1 MKKFIIILI
10 FPFIIF
16 SQDENENI
24 NLETVNIYGSLIDL
38 NNFET
43 GKNVTIISSKQIQEY
58 SFNSIDE
65 LLKLVPSIEIQSRGG
80 FGNQSDLALRGT
92 TFNQTLVVLDGV
104 RVNDPLTGHFSMYI
118 PINPHEIYQIE
129 IIRGAGSSIYGP
141 DAVGGVINIVTKS
154 FSNEFNDDELILE
167 SKFGSNNL
175 NNINLYFSKKFGDK
189 LHTTISLSKI
199 KSDGQELYDSL
210 ENIYS
215 FFDHQLFS
223 ISQNYQPTKKLNLN
237 FRYSYSIN
245 DFNSQY
251 YYTRNP
257 YDRSS
262 ETVKKNWAQFNS
274 TYKINEHSKLV
285 FQNVYKRAND
295 LFIFNP
301 DFPPFN
307 ENKTD
312 LINNKLYYFK
322 KSDRYNLVYGLD
334 YQSRKINSIDR
345 GNHDDSYFGS
355 FINFVLKPRE
365 GVRYRGE
372 ESNYGFYFNP
382 SLRLD
387 YNESYSL
394 QYSPQMDL
402 NYNQKNYN
410 LRVSIGKTIRAAD
423 FTERF
428 SNNNK
433 LTLSPGRNLG
443 NPDLDSEKSINF
455 EIGVDY
461 KRFKNISFKNT
472 IFYRNSTDLID
483 WVATNSNQIATSVDL
498 EENAEYLYA
507 QNISKLNTLGL
518 ESEIWFNLFTENT
531 LKINGTLG
539 YTKIFS
545 SEKIENLFN
554 NDIELSSKYLVNNS
568 GDRFNYNL
576 FFNLKNVRLNFNGIL
591 KVRGSEMDP
600 DVSIFLSDSYFVHN
614 LNLSYQI
621 SKEFSCKLEML
632 NIFNE
637 DYSDIF
643 GAIMPRRWFIFG
655 VNYFINN

>member
-1 MKKFIIILI
+1 MKKLIIILI

-38 NNFET
+38 NTFET
-43 GKNVTIISSKQIQEY
+43 GKNVTIVSSKQIQEY

-118 PINPHEIYQIE
+118 PINPYEIYQIE

-154 FSNEFNDDELILE
+154 FSNEFNEDELILE
-167 SKFGSNNL
+167 SKIGSNNL
-175 NNINLYFSKKFGDK
+175 NNINLYFSKKFGRK

-262 ETVKKNWAQFNS
+262 ETVKKNWTQFNS
-274 TYKINEHSKLV
+274 TYEINEQSKLV

-295 LFIFNP
+295 LFIFNL

-312 LINNKLYYFK
+312 LINNKLYYLK

-334 YQSRKINSIDR
+334 YQNRKINSIDR
-345 GNHDDSYFGS
+345 GNHDDFYFGS
-355 FINFVLKPRE
+355 FINFVLKPKE
-365 GVRYRGE
+365 V
-372 ESNYGFYFNP
+372 NYGFFLNP
-382 SLRLD
+382 SIRLD
-387 YNESYSL
+387 YNESYNL
-394 QYSPQMDL
+394 QYCPQMDL

-410 LRVSIGKTIRAAD
+410 LRASIGKTIRAAD

-461 KRFKNISFKNT
+461 KGFKNISFKNT

-483 WVATNSNQIATSVDL
+483 WVATNSNQIETSVDL
-498 EENAEYLYA
+498 EENAEYLFA

-554 NDIELSSKYLVNNS
+554 NDIELNSKYLVNNS

-591 KVRGSEMDP
+591 KVRRSEMDP

-614 LNLSYQI
+614 LNFSYQI

>member
-80 FGNQSDLALRGT
+80 FGNQSDLTLRGT

-118 PINPHEIYQIE
+118 PINPYEIYQIE

-154 FSNEFNDDELILE
+154 FSNEFNDDEEIVE
-167 SKFGSNNL
+167 SKIGSNNL
-175 NNINLYFSKKFGDK
+175 NSINVYLSKKFGDK
-189 LHTTISLSKI
+189 LNTTISLRKI

-223 ISQNYQPTKKLNLN
+223 ISQNYQPTKKLNFN

-251 YYTRNP
+251 YYTRSP

-262 ETVKKNWAQFNS
+262 ENVKKNWAQFNS
-274 TYKINEHSKLV
+274 TYKINDQSKLV

-307 ENKTD
+307 ENKTE
-312 LINNKLYYFK
+312 LINNKLYYLK

-345 GNHDDSYFGS
+345 GNHDDFYFGS
-355 FINFVLKPRE
+355 FINFVLKPKE
-365 GVRYRGE
+365 L
-372 ESNYGFYFNP
+372 NYGLFLNP

-402 NYNQKNYN
+402 NYNHKNYN
-410 LRVSIGKTIRAAD
+410 LRASIGKTIRAAD

-461 KRFKNISFKNT
+461 KGFKNISFKNT

-483 WVATNSNQIATSVDL
+483 WVATNSNQIETSVDL
-498 EENAEYLYA
+498 EQNTEYLYA

-518 ESEIWFNLFTENT
+518 ESEIWFNLTNESP
-531 LKINGTLG
+531 LKVNGSIG
-539 YTKIFS
+539 FTKIFS
-545 SEKIENLFN
+545 SEKFENLLN
-554 NDIELSSKYLVNNS
+554 NDTELSSKYLANNS
-568 GDRFNYNL
+568 GDRMNYNI
-576 FFNLKNVRLNFNGIL
+576 FINHGKTRLNFNGVL
-591 KVRGSEMDP
+591 KIRGGDRDDEMNLFISE
-600 DVSIFLSDSYFVHN
+600 SYFIHN
-614 LNLSYQI
+614 LNLSYQL
-621 SKEFSCKLEML
+621 SKLFSCNLEIM
-632 NIFNE
+632 NVYNE
-637 DYSDIF
+637 EYSDIF

-655 VNYFINN
+655 INYFINN

>member
-118 PINPHEIYQIE
+118 PINPYEIYQIE

-154 FSNEFNDDELILE
+154 FSKDFKDDELILE
-167 SKFGSNNL
+167 SKVGSNNL

-189 LHTTISLSKI
+189 LNTTISLSKI
-199 KSDGQELYDSL
+199 KSDGQQLYDSL

-223 ISQNYQPTKKLNLN
+223 ISQNYQPSKKLNLN

-257 YDRSS
+257 FDRSS
-262 ETVKKNWAQFNS
+262 ETVKKHWAQFNS
-274 TYKINEHSKLV
+274 TYKINEQSKLV

-345 GNHDDSYFGS
+345 GNHNDFYFGS
-355 FINFVLKPRE
+355 FINFVLKPKE
-365 GVRYRGE
+365 G
-372 ESNYGFYFNP
+372 NYGFFLNP

-394 QYSPQMDL
+394 QYSPQIDL
-402 NYNQKNYN
+402 NYNHMNYN
-410 LRVSIGKTIRAAD
+410 LRASFGKTIRAAD

-428 SNNNK
+428 SNTNK
-433 LTLSPGRNLG
+433 STILPGRNLG
-443 NPDLDSEKSINF
+443 DPDLDSEKSINF
-455 EIGVDY
+455 EIGFDY
-461 KRFKNISFKNT
+461 KRLKNVSFKNT

-483 WVATNSNQIATSVDL
+483 WVATYGNQIETNVEL
-498 EENAEYLYA
+498 EDTTYLYA
-507 QNISKLNTLGL
+507 QNISNLNTLGL
-518 ESEIWFNLFTENT
+518 ESEIWFNLFTENS
-531 LKINGTLG
+531 LKINGSLG

-545 SEKIENLFN
+545 SEKVENLFN
-554 NDIELSSKYLVNNS
+554 NDIEISSKYLVNNS
-568 GDRFNYNL
+568 GDRFNYNV
-576 FFNLKNVRLNFNGIL
+576 FFNWNDVRLNFNGIL
-591 KVRGSEMDP
+591 KARGSEIDP
-600 DVSIFLSDSYFVHN
+600 SVNLFFNDSYFVHN
-614 LNLSYQI
+614 LNLSYQL

-632 NIFNE
+632 NILNE